1 MSVNPITLLD
11 IKAALKDPMFRSKLP
26 DALNP
31 EVKKYLDN
39 PGCACNVPL
48 YQKIMSDASDL
59 VQNYFPNK
67 TLVPTNEKMETLAR
81 NSWNVINCHV
91 DEIELKLRMLGHG
104 RKQIAIARYE
114 DQATIVVN
122 ELDFI
127 Y

>member
-1 MSVNPITLLD
+1 MSPITLLD
-11 IKAALKDPMFRSKLP
+11 IKVALKDPTFRSKLP
-26 DALNP
+26 ESLAP

-48 YQKIMSDASDL
+48 YQKIMSEASDL
-59 VQNYFPNK
+59 VRDYFPNK
-67 TLVPTNEKMETLAR
+67 TLVPTNETMETLAR
-81 NSWNVINCHV
+81 NSWTVINCNV

-122 ELDFI
+122 EIDFV